1 MAKLVSKVY
10 GDALFSLAVEEDKVE
25 ALWKESALV
34 VETMD
39 ENPEFLTILCH
50 PEMSQKK
57 KQETLERVFKDKLSE
72 EMMGLLDVLVRKGRI
87 GEVLNVL
94 NYFQGQ
100 VEDYLKIGNVEV
112 VTPIALTQEQKRQ
125 IEKKLLEVSQY
136 ETLSMDYQIEESLL
150 GGIVIRMGNRV
161 LDNSIRSK
169 IDAMTRQL
177 SKVKLSD
184 GQKEGVL

>member
-10 GDALFSLAVEEDKVE
+10 GDALFSLAVEKNKVE
-25 ALWKESALV
+25 ALWKESTSV
-34 VETMD
+34 VEAMD
-39 ENPEFLTILCH
+39 ENPEFLTVLCH

-57 KQETLERVFKDKLSE
+57 KQETLERVFKGQLSE

-94 NYFQGQ
+94 NYFQEK
-100 VEDYLKIGNVEV
+100 VEDYLKIGKVQV
-112 VTPIALTQEQKRQ
+112 ATPIALTDEQKKQ
-125 IEKKLLEVSQY
+125 IENKLLEVSSY
-136 ETLSMDYQIEESLL
+136 ETVSVDYQIDESLL

-161 LDNSIRSK
+161 LDNSIRAK
-169 IDAMTRQL
+169 MDAMTRQL